1 MRHKGT
7 LIALAAGLL
16 WGCTVALE
24 RNRNAD
30 AGSGAPVVEAVE
42 RTGGAG
48 SGAGGDRDCAAA
60 RHRVLIGRPIAD
72 IDTTALPSPLR
83 VYSEGSRI
91 TMDHRP
97 ERLNLVVGPDGHVV
111 KVRCG

>member
-42 RTGGAG
+42 RHGWCGVGRGG
-48 SGAGGDRDCAAA
+48 
-60 RHRVLIGRPIAD
+60 
-72 IDTTALPSPLR
+72 
-83 VYSEGSRI
+83 
-91 TMDHRP
+91 
-97 ERLNLVVGPDGHVV
+97 
-111 KVRCG
+111 